1 MASTSL
7 VLKSLEAYHKWN
19 LRSDQL
25 PPVGSLRGSLVRY
38 LYGEVVTA
46 SLGPVG
52 VIYNLGAG
60 IGYFGA
66 SFIVPAYDQE
76 RYESIAAEH
85 IEGAATD
92 LLATAVAVP
101 TYFRCMGT
109 SSLELL
115 LSPNLIALGF
125 ALCPNPLELGR
136 RGRLEV

>member
-7 VLKSLEAYHKWN
+7 VLNSLEAYHKWN

-25 PPVGSLRGSLVRY
+25 PPVGSLQGSLVRY
-38 LYGEVVTA
+38 FCGEVVTA
-46 SLGPVG
+46 SLGPIG
-52 VIYNLGAG
+52 VIYNLGKA

-66 SFIVPAYDQE
+66 SFAVPAYDQE
-76 RYESIAAEH
+76 RYESMAAEH
-85 IEGAATD
+85 IDGAATD
-92 LLATAVAVP
+92 VLATALAVP
-101 TYFRCMGT
+101 TYFRCVGT

-125 ALCPNPLELGR
+125 ALSPNPLGLGL